1 MKKILI
7 IIITMILSMA
17 LVKTVN
23 MLSFDAAYLFYPS
36 FAQFDPDN
44 VFIVLT
50 IHHICQAVIALLII
64 CVVSRILKLSMRE
77 FGFNLEQF
85 KFSLKAVLIFV
96 GIWSVIQA
104 GVGLMMITVF
114 KAPASF
120 GFPLNT
126 RNYIGYFL
134 FEILLSGTSEEI
146 MFRALVISLMIYV
159 WKNLFKKESHLTLM
173 VILSSS
179 LVFMFDHINFSFS
192 PFRITYIN
200 LLQQLTA
207 LIFGTFYGYLFTRT
221 KSIAGPMLA
230 HNLLNGVIAIIG
242 LVFALT
248 LG

>member
-7 IIITMILSMA
+7 IIITIFISMA

-23 MLSFDAAYLFYPS
+23 MFSFYVADLIYPS

-50 IHHICQAVIALLII
+50 IHHICQAVIVLLII
-64 CVVSRILKLSMRE
+64 CIVSKILKLSMSE
-77 FGFNLEQF
+77 FGFNSNQF

-96 GIWSVIQA
+96 VIWSVIQA
-104 GVGLMMITVF
+104 GVGLLMITVF
-114 KAPASF
+114 KSPASF

-159 WKNLFKKESHLTLM
+159 WRNLFKKESHLTLM
-173 VILSSS
+173 VILSST

-200 LLQQLTA
+200 YLQQLTL

-221 KSIAGPMLA
+221 KSVAGPILA
-230 HNLLNGVIAIIG
+230 HNVLNGAIAIIS